1 MEFRKYQ
8 HVERFG
14 NTEVDGI
21 EIGKLFIFPKVDGTN
36 ASVWLDNSEV
46 KAGSRNRELSLEK
59 DNAGFYNW
67 IVQQENIKR
76 YLLKHPNHRLYGEWL
91 VPHSIKT
98 YKDDDWRNLYIF
110 DVVVEHGND
119 EFEYLSYDTY
129 KPLLEEFNIE
139 YIPPITTMINGDYD
153 LFIKQLERNTF
164 LIKDGEGAGEGIVI
178 KNYEFVNKYG
188 RVTWAK
194 IVTNE
199 FKEKHKKVMG
209 GSIIKND
216 SLVEERILNDF
227 CTTAFIEKEY
237 SKIVNENNGWQ
248 SKHIP
253 MLFNKVYHE
262 LITEEIW
269 HIVKKYKNPKIN
281 FKLLFNLV
289 TNKIKTVKSELF

>member
-21 EIGKLFIFPKVDGTN
+21 ETGKLFIFPKVDGTN
-36 ASVWLDNSEV
+36 ASIWLHDGEV

-67 IVQQENIKR
+67 IIKQENIKQ
-76 YLLKHPNHRLYGEWL
+76 YLLNHPNHRLYGEWL

-98 YKDDDWRNLYIF
+98 YRDNAWRNLYVF
-110 DVVVEHGND
+110 DVIVEHEDD

-153 LFIKQLERNTF
+153 VFIKQLERNTF
-164 LIKDGEGAGEGIVI
+164 LIKDGEGTGEGIVI
-178 KNYEFVNKYG
+178 KNYEFINKYG
-188 RVTWAK
+188 RTTWAK

-199 FKEKHKKVMG
+199 FKEKHKKTMG
-209 GSIIKND
+209 GSAIRND
-216 SLVEERILNDF
+216 SLVEERILEDF

-237 SKIVNENNGWQ
+237 SKIINENNGWQ
-248 SKHIP
+248 SKYIP
-253 MLFNKVYHE
+253 MLFNKVYYE

-269 HIVKKYKNPKIN
+269 HIIKKYKNPKIN
-281 FKLLFNLV
+281 FKLLFNLI
-289 TNKIKTVKSELF
+289 TNKIKAVKTELF